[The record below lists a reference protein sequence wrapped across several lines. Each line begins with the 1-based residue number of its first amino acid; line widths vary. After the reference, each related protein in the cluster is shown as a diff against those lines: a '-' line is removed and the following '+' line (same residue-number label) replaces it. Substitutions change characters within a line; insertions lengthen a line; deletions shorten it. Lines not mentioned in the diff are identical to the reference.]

1 MAIMAFSC
9 HVACSSNG
17 RSRWNIKVLDFN
29 AIVFLDIHPPWEKA
43 CLNSEAE
50 QIAERTHL
58 ILEFLGLH

>member
-1 MAIMAFSC
+1 
-9 HVACSSNG
+9 
-17 RSRWNIKVLDFN
+17 LDFN